1 MRRGTLAGVRRLG
14 LLLFS
19 VIFFDGGWR
28 QLAEPEPRAELGRRA
43 GLDVGPAVVQA
54 SGVSMLLAALGLQC
68 PLLRRWAALYLA
80 LQVPVLTW
88 IGHRFWEHE
97 PPERFIEELQFLKNL
112 SLVGAA
118 LYIAAGRGDGASG

>member
-1 MRRGTLAGVRRLG
+1 VG

-19 VIFFDGGWR
+19 AVFFDGGWR
-28 QLAEPEPRAELGRRA
+28 QLTEPEPRAEQGRRA
-43 GLDVGPAVVQA
+43 GLPVGPAAVQA
-54 SGVSMLLAALGLQC
+54 SGMSMLLAALGLLI
-68 PLLRRWAALYLA
+68 PPLRRWAALYLA

-97 PPERFIEELQFLKNL
+97 GQERFFDEVQLMKNL

-118 LYIAAGRGDGASG
+118 LYIAAGWEE